1 MHLQFA
7 VGYPE
12 GPCGESGMYVPIAVS
27 MPPALCFRIASPAYR
42 YMAPTLHDTSY
53 SISSQELDII
63 HLLFFIVGGMTRVA
77 LGIVLI
83 DLVALSLA
91 RILSSSLNTH
101 PQSSTPAI

>member
-53 SISSQELDII
+53 SIPSQELD
-63 HLLFFIVGGMTRVA
+63 T
-77 LGIVLI
+77 
-83 DLVALSLA
+83 
-91 RILSSSLNTH
+91 TH
-101 PQSSTPAI
+101 PSPATNEGMERVRTKPIVPPT